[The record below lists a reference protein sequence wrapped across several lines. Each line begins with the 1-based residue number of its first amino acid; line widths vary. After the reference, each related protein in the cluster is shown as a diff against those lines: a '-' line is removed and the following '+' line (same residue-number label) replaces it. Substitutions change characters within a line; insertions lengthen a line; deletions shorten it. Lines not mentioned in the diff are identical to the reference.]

1 MSIKHKKSDIFCNG
15 KFNFKK
21 HYDIIKSKKFFFNE
35 KYDYFVR
42 FHQDLRE
49 FSRLKLYKNPKNKKI
64 IPHNNAS
71 ELCNELLKMYLDE
84 YVNFLFSKKC

>member
-1 MSIKHKKSDIFCNG
+1 MNIKAMSIKHKKSDIFCNG

-49 FSRLKLYKNPKNKKI
+49 FSRLKLYKNPKNKK
-64 IPHNNAS
+64 NYS
-71 ELCNELLKMYLDE
+71 T
-84 YVNFLFSKKC
+84 